1 MCRTRGSS
9 RGARVDRTVDVST
22 PTKHLHSSVLV
33 VPLVL
38 EDEENDRRQALR
50 TMITYESVRFPIY
63 LDDSSETNRSVE
75 QNEENPIMRV
85 HEDGRVHGVAA
96 TSEILR

>member
-1 MCRTRGSS
+1 
-9 RGARVDRTVDVST
+9 
-22 PTKHLHSSVLV
+22 
-33 VPLVL
+33 
-38 EDEENDRRQALR
+38 
-50 TMITYESVRFPIY
+50 MITYESVRFPIY
-63 LDDSSETNRSVE
+63 LDDSSESNRSVE

>member
-1 MCRTRGSS
+1 
-9 RGARVDRTVDVST
+9 
-22 PTKHLHSSVLV
+22 
-33 VPLVL
+33 LVL
-38 EDEENDRRQALR
+38 EDEEKDRQQALR
-50 TMITYESVRFPIY
+50 PMVTYEGVKFPIY
-63 LDDSSETNRSVE
+63 LDVSSQIKLSVEQGKRNPVVRVEEDGTVHALRAETNLSVE